1 MGSLAAVSETH
12 GGSGVSVVQRARARI
27 DEIGTRG
34 LAIAG
39 SVVLVLSV
47 VFIAMDGPKLFWK
60 RFLDGLANGFV
71 YGAVALALVLIY
83 KATSIINFAQ
93 GSMAMFFTFVSWV
106 LSHEQGW
113 PVWLSIIT
121 AMIASAL
128 VAAGFE
134 RVLIRPFDPG
144 NHLPITI
151 ITIALLSVID
161 GLAVYIWFADP
172 KGYPSPFPSTK
183 NDVATVFGARIF
195 YAQMGIW
202 LTVIIT
208 TIVLSLLLS
217 KTKIGL
223 AFRAVSSNIESSRL
237 VGVHVGRTLQF
248 GWALAAAIG
257 TLAGSMF
264 LSSGTTQLQPLFMGQ
279 ILVFSFAAATIGGL
293 DSLVGAVVGGL
304 LVAQLQTM
312 IGGYIKFIGSDLVLA
327 TTLILIIVV
336 LLVRPNGLFGS
347 KRVERV

>member
-1 MGSLAAVSETH
+1 MGSALAAVESR
-12 GGSGVSVVQRARARI
+12 GSVSALQRARARI

-39 SVVLVLSV
+39 GVVVVLSI

-106 LSHEQGW
+106 LANEQGW
-113 PVWLSIIT
+113 PVWLSIVT
-121 AMIASAL
+121 AMVASAL
-128 VAAGFE
+128 FAAGIE
-134 RVLIRPFDPG
+134 RVLIRPFDPA

-161 GLAVYIWFADP
+161 GLAVYIWFSDP

-183 NDVATVFGARIF
+183 DDVITIWGARVF
-195 YAQMGIW
+195 YAQIGIW

-217 KTKIGL
+217 KTRIGL
-223 AFRAVSSNIESSRL
+223 AFRAVSSNLESSRL

-248 GWALAAAIG
+248 GWALAAGIG

-327 TTLILIIVV
+327 TTLVLIIVV